1 MRRFRF
7 RLDPV
12 IKYRQ
17 YRERIALMNVARA
30 KQALIETTNR
40 IRQIGNS
47 RKAAQRELD
56 SAQAEGI
63 GVDRY
68 RRYATYLDRLHR
80 EMESENE
87 RLIEAGKT
95 IKEKQ
100 QIAEGETI
108 RKDTFE
114 WLKQREYEEYQ
125 QIVSRAEQKAADE
138 LVGLTRKPNKG
149 KTV

>member
-1 MRRFRF
+1 
-7 RLDPV
+7 
-12 IKYRQ
+12 
-17 YRERIALMNVARA
+17 MNVARA

-47 RKAAQRELD
+47 RKAAQKELD

-68 RRYATYLDRLHR
+68 RRYAAYLDRLHS

-100 QIAEGETI
+100 KIVEGERI
-108 RKDTFE
+108 KKDTFE

-138 LVGLTRKPNKG
+138 LVGLTRKTNKG